1 MAKTPKIDP
10 KDQIAQL
17 QAELAE
23 RDSRIAKL
31 ESRAKKHREHAL
43 IPRPKGQAG
52 RGSGSRSGGYNLQEA
67 MGLKDSDED
76 YNRRSRIVKRY
87 IHEYLSVFKPISQ
100 QESGRVSKMIALVS
114 CSILSR
120 HVFTC
125 LVQIQKDIP
134 FFSRFEN
141 GWPIRDIARTYLSNE
156 KTRRRADLDAEQE
169 AVTPGSTTRRLDG
182 TLKKTKRV
190 QVVESTEIGF
200 GNSDS
205 DADDEGDHKMN
216 KKVSQTQTFPSKKR
230 PVILSSA
237 ESAADTD
244 TDLERLVRSKKTH
257 KAPPA
262 QPPKPA
268 KLPKKSKEKMAKSP
282 KKKWRNKTSRSA
294 SGS

>member
-1 MAKTPKIDP
+1 
-10 KDQIAQL
+10 
-17 QAELAE
+17 
-23 RDSRIAKL
+23 
-31 ESRAKKHREHAL
+31 
-43 IPRPKGQAG
+43 
-52 RGSGSRSGGYNLQEA
+52 
-67 MGLKDSDED
+67 
-76 YNRRSRIVKRY
+76 
-87 IHEYLSVFKPISQ
+87 
-100 QESGRVSKMIALVS
+100 MIAL
-114 CSILSR
+114 
-120 HVFTC
+120 
-125 LVQIQKDIP
+125 IQKDIP

-156 KTRRRADLDAEQE
+156 QTRRRADLDAEQE

-262 QPPKPA
+262 QPNRPSLPSCQKRA
-268 KLPKKSKEKMAKSP
+268 KKRWQSHQKRNR
-282 KKKWRNKTSRSA
+282 RNKTSRSA